1 MSFND
6 SNNPDKLD
14 DYGELGYIDEYRKRI
29 DERNSHKLRKAQ
41 YQEIADLKKD
51 RRKNQIKSNCSL
63 IISIISLIIAIL
75 SLIIA
80 YETLRATK

>member
-6 SNNPDKLD
+6 SNNPDKLK
-14 DYGELGYIDEYRKRI
+14 DYGELGYNDEYRKRI
-29 DERNSHKLRKAQ
+29 DESNSHKLMMAQ

-63 IISIISLIIAIL
+63 IVSIISLIIAIL
-75 SLIIA
+75 SLIID
-80 YETLRATK
+80 